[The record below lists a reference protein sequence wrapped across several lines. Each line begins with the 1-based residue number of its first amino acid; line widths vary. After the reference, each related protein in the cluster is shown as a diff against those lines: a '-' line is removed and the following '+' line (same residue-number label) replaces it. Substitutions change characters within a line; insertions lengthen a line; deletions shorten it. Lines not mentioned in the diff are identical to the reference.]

1 METIETIL
9 RAPGVQG
16 LLMLLLFALFCV
28 ASVTLGSPANRRKA
42 AAWLIASA
50 RAQEELREARRQ
62 IRESELRHRER
73 VAAAMMREGEF
84 FVQSLRE
91 REKAVNWSSK

>member
-1 METIETIL
+1 MQSLI
-9 RAPGVQG
+9 G
-16 LLMLLLFALFCV
+16 LLMLLAFAVCS
-28 ASVTLGSPANRRKA
+28 AGAVTLGSPGNRRRL

-73 VAAAMMREGEF
+73 VAAAMLREGEY
-84 FVQSLRE
+84 FVRSLRE
-91 REKAVNWSSK
+91 REKAV